1 MLQCHMHATPDGR
14 ERSAT
19 VTPVPF
25 PEPFAGPALPLTTQ
39 EIVPPVFQAGDLA
52 CDPRMAGL
60 AGQLATVLPGRKAP
74 RSIPL
79 PLATRSQS

>member
-1 MLQCHMHATPDGR
+1 MLQGHMHATPDGR

-39 EIVPPVFQAGDLA
+39 EIVPSVFHAGDLA

-60 AGQLATVLPGRKAP
+60 AGQLATVPDTRP
-74 RSIPL
+74 RGPSL
-79 PLATRSQS
+79 YPLATRSQS